1 MAKLHL
7 SGAVCVAALLG
18 LAACN
23 KPAEQAKAPEAPAAA
38 APAATPAQAAATPT
52 TYACDDGRSVKA
64 SYPDADTAVVELDGK
79 THTLK
84 VAVSASGARYVGEGL
99 QWWTKGMTDGQ
110 LSPLKAGEDIASA
123 AGVNCKAP
131 ESAKPAG

>member
-7 SGAVCVAALLG
+7 TGAVGLAALLG

-23 KPAEQAKAPEAPAAA
+23 KPAEQAQAPEAPAAA
-38 APAATPAQAAATPT
+38 APAAAPLT
-52 TYACDDGRSVKA
+52 TYVCDDGRSLKA
-64 SYPDADTAVVELDGK
+64 SYPDADTAVVELEGA

-84 VAVSASGARYVGEGL
+84 IAISASGARYVGDGL
-99 QWWTKGMTDGQ
+99 QWWTKGMADGQ

-123 AGVNCKAP
+123 QGVNCKAP
-131 ESAKPAG
+131 DSAMPAAG

>member
-1 MAKLHL
+1 MARLHL

-38 APAATPAQAAATPT
+38 PAPAAATPT
-52 TYACDDGRSVKA
+52 TYACDDGRSLKA
-64 SYPDADTAVVELDGK
+64 SYPDADTAVVELEGA

-84 VAVSASGARYVGEGL
+84 IAISASGARYVGDGL

-123 AGVNCKAP
+123 QGVNCKAP
-131 ESAKPAG
+131 DSAMPAAG

>member
-1 MAKLHL
+1 MAKLHF
-7 SGAVCVAALLG
+7 SAAACVAALLG

-38 APAATPAQAAATPT
+38 TPAPAPAASTPT
-52 TYACDDGRSVKA
+52 TYACDDGASVKA

-79 THTLK
+79 AHTLK
-84 VAVSASGARYVGEGL
+84 IAVSASGARYVGDGL

-123 AGVNCKAP
+123 PGVNCKAP
-131 ESAKPAG
+131 ESATPAG

>member
-1 MAKLHL
+1 MAKQYLTA
-7 SGAVCVAALLG
+7 GACIAALMG

-23 KPAEQAKAPEAPAAA
+23 KPAEQAKTPEASAAA
-38 APAATPAQAAATPT
+38 APAAQAASAPT

-64 SYPDADTAVVELDGK
+64 SYPDADTARVELDGK

-84 VAVSASGARYVGEGL
+84 IAVSASGARYVGEGL

-110 LSPLKAGEDIASA
+110 LSPLKTGEDIASA
-123 AGVNCKAP
+123 VGVNCKAP

>member
-7 SGAVCVAALLG
+7 TGAIGLAALLG

-23 KPAEQAKAPEAPAAA
+23 KPAEQAKAPQAPAAN
-38 APAATPAQAAATPT
+38 PT
-52 TYACDDGRSVKA
+52 TYACDDGRSLKA
-64 SYPDADTAVVELDGK
+64 SYPDADTAVVELGGR

-84 VAVSASGARYVGEGL
+84 IAVSASGARYVGDGL

-110 LSPLKAGEDIASA
+110 LSPLQDGEDIATA
-123 AGVNCKAP
+123 EGVNCKTP
-131 ESAKPAG
+131 ESATPAAAG

>member
-7 SGAVCVAALLG
+7 TGAVGFAALLG

-23 KPAEQAKAPEAPAAA
+23 KPAEQAQAPEAPAAA
-38 APAATPAQAAATPT
+38 APAAATLT
-52 TYACDDGRSVKA
+52 TYVCDDGRSLKA
-64 SYPDADTAVVELDGK
+64 SYPDADTAVVELDGQ

-84 VAVSASGARYVGEGL
+84 IAISASGARYVGDGL
-99 QWWTKGMTDGQ
+99 QWWTKGMADGQ

-123 AGVNCKAP
+123 QGVNCKAP
-131 ESAKPAG
+131 DSAMPAAG

>member
-7 SGAVCVAALLG
+7 TGAVALAALLG

-23 KPAEQAKAPEAPAAA
+23 KPAEQAQAPQAPAAA
-38 APAATPAQAAATPT
+38 PPPTAATPT
-52 TYACDDGRSVKA
+52 TYACDDGRSLKA
-64 SYPDADTAVVELDGK
+64 SYPDTDTAVVELDGQ

-84 VAVSASGARYVGEGL
+84 IAISASGARYVGDGL
-99 QWWTKGMTDGQ
+99 QWWTKGMADGQ

-123 AGVNCKAP
+123 QGVNCKAP
-131 ESAKPAG
+131 ESATPAAG

>member
-7 SGAVCVAALLG
+7 TGAVALAALLG

-23 KPAEQAKAPEAPAAA
+23 KPAEQAQAPEAPAAA
-38 APAATPAQAAATPT
+38 APAAAPLT
-52 TYACDDGRSVKA
+52 TYVCDDGRSLKA
-64 SYPDADTAVVELDGK
+64 SYPDADTAVVELEGA

-84 VAVSASGARYVGEGL
+84 RAISASGARYVGDGL
-99 QWWTKGMTDGQ
+99 QWWTKGMADGQ

-123 AGVNCKAP
+123 QGVNCKAP
-131 ESAKPAG
+131 DSAMPAAG

>member
-7 SGAVCVAALLG
+7 TGAVGLAALLG

-23 KPAEQAKAPEAPAAA
+23 KPAEQAQAPEAPAAA
-38 APAATPAQAAATPT
+38 APAAATLT
-52 TYACDDGRSVKA
+52 TYVCDDGRSLKA
-64 SYPDADTAVVELDGK
+64 SYPDADTAVVELEGA

-84 VAVSASGARYVGEGL
+84 IAISASGARYVGDGL
-99 QWWTKGMTDGQ
+99 QWWTKGMADGQ

-123 AGVNCKAP
+123 QGVNCKAP
-131 ESAKPAG
+131 ESATPAAG

>member
-7 SGAVCVAALLG
+7 SAAACVAALLG

-23 KPAEQAKAPEAPAAA
+23 KPAEQAKAPEAPAPAA
-38 APAATPAQAAATPT
+38 PSPAPAPAASTPT

-131 ESAKPAG
+131 ESATPAG